1 MKKYIFDIM
10 ILSASAALVLSSCAK
25 FLEET
30 SQDEIKPSSANDYL
44 ELIAGEIY
52 YNTNQTP
59 VNTYL
64 DIMTDDCEEFAKDAF
79 LSSDNRNEGFGYY
92 TWQASPEHQIT
103 GTLNSDQAWAFY
115 YHQIL
120 VANMILYDID
130 KMSGSDQEKA
140 QVKAEAYMIRAFAY
154 YMLVNLYGEPYDPEK
169 FPDAM
174 GVPINDLV
182 GSENRKF
189 KREPAARIYE
199 QILDDGKNALVQFD
213 AAGES
218 SSVYRWNAAAANVF
232 LSRIC
237 LYIHDW
243 DGAISYADAALG
255 INANL
260 WDFNTKLEEEGVG
273 DSDDNYEEYF
283 FRKNNPEILFSY
295 GSYSNGYFAEMACGM
310 FPASKALLAMYID
323 GDLRL
328 DDTDGAY
335 IRYLGADFTLM
346 SGGGRYTQY
355 KGYSTSYTGMH
366 GKAIRTV
373 EAYLNRAEAYA
384 MNGESQKALDDINM
398 IRRNRFTPETYT
410 VLSGLSQ
417 ELTLQEVKNERRREL
432 CFEGHRWFDL
442 RRWDRPSITH
452 TFTPNVETPDILE
465 TYVLEEND
473 PAYTLPIPEEVY
485 ERDSDIENIS
495 RPVRN
500 PK

>member
-1 MKKYIFDIM
+1 
-10 ILSASAALVLSSCAK
+10 
-25 FLEET
+25 
-30 SQDEIKPSSANDYL
+30 
-44 ELIAGEIY
+44 
-52 YNTNQTP
+52 
-59 VNTYL
+59 
-64 DIMTDDCEEFAKDAF
+64 
-79 LSSDNRNEGFGYY
+79 
-92 TWQASPEHQIT
+92 
-103 GTLNSDQAWAFY
+103 
-115 YHQIL
+115 
-120 VANMILYDID
+120 
-130 KMSGSDQEKA
+130 
-140 QVKAEAYMIRAFAY
+140 
-154 YMLVNLYGEPYDPEK
+154 
-169 FPDAM
+169 
-174 GVPINDLV
+174 
-182 GSENRKF
+182 
-189 KREPAARIYE
+189 
-199 QILDDGKNALVQFD
+199 
-213 AAGES
+213 
-218 SSVYRWNAAAANVF
+218 
-232 LSRIC
+232 
-237 LYIHDW
+237 
-243 DGAISYADAALG
+243 
-255 INANL
+255 
-260 WDFNTKLEEEGVG
+260 
-273 DSDDNYEEYF
+273 
-283 FRKNNPEILFSY
+283 
-295 GSYSNGYFAEMACGM
+295 MACGM